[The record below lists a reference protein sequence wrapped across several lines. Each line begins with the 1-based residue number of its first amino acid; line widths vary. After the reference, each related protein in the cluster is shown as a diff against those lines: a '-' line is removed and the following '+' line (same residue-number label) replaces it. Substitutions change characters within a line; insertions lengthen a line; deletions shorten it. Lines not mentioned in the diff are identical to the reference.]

1 MATGFKRVR
10 GRPSGASGAL
20 SDGVRRVA
28 DAFGCRAVLGFLLGR
43 DGRLRL
49 KEAFPPPAT
58 APGALDPD
66 QARPLFEALY
76 ADGPVQMDS
85 AECRALPRSGA
96 HCLAIPLKGREG
108 PVGVL
113 VATFDREPTVRESAA
128 LAFAGNAI
136 AIDVEWVRRA
146 EALERRRAASEGA
159 ARRLVSG
166 VINSGAICFVLDL
179 DGRVLRWS
187 DGASQHLGWHERDV
201 RGRKLPVPEGG
212 ADRMALE
219 IRTGAATEEPFRIDV
234 DVERADGTVSS
245 LSGMGVAIPAEDES
259 AAAVLVVCQE
269 GTETAGPNTLR
280 QAYLASLVE
289 RELASPLTAIK
300 GYAELLSRPS
310 IAEDPAQRSRVAK
323 ALAHRAQDIERLL
336 KDLAVLSG
344 LESARGLI
352 VEACDVSEIV
362 ADAAALMN
370 AEHGAEVVSPI
381 EVDGGGV
388 VLVDRLC
395 AAHAL
400 EGLLR
405 CMVRAAGHEGAI
417 RVSVRVEGRSV
428 IVALDPPVAVGA
440 RDRERSLHR
449 EASPE
454 RVLTEAGVG
463 FHIARLAAEAHGGAL
478 HLEPASSLVPRI
490 EMRLPLHD
498 GPEEAAWLVPMM

>member
-49 KEAFPPPAT
+49 KEAFPPPA
-58 APGALDPD
+58 AVPGALDPD
-66 QARPLFEALY
+66 QARPLFEVLY
-76 ADGPVQMDS
+76 ADGPVQMNP

-128 LAFAGNAI
+128 LAFAGSAI

-166 VINSGAICFVLDL
+166 VINSGAVCFVLDL
-179 DGRVLRWS
+179 DGRVLRWG
-187 DGASQHLGWHERDV
+187 DGASQHLGWRESDV
-201 RGRKLPVPEGG
+201 RGRKLPVEGG

-219 IRTGAATEEPFRIDV
+219 IRTGAATEEPFRVDI

-245 LSGMGVAIPAEDES
+245 LSGIGVAIPGEDES
-259 AAAVLVVCQE
+259 AAAVLVVCRE
-269 GTETAGPNTLR
+269 GAATAGPNTLR
-280 QAYLASLVE
+280 QTYLASLVE
-289 RELASPLTAIK
+289 RELAGPLTAIK

-310 IAEDPAQRSRVAK
+310 ISEDPAQRSRVAK

-362 ADAAALMN
+362 ADVAARVN

-405 CMVRAAGHEGAI
+405 CMVRAAGNEGAI
-417 RVSVRVEGRSV
+417 RASVRVEGRSV
-428 IVALDPPVAVGA
+428 IVALDPPGAVGA
-440 RDRERSLHR
+440 DDRERSLHR
-449 EASPE
+449 EASPGH
-454 RVLTEAGVG
+454 VFTEAGVG

-478 HLEPASSLVPRI
+478 HLEPASSPVPKI